1 MHWKG
6 EMWTKGQKCEPFLY
20 YLVFSFLSS
29 NSPVVLV
36 VCRRHT
42 LLGGEGS
49 VVLSLDCQ
57 RWPRTPSL
65 ITVLSLGL
73 FLWMLASG
81 YSSKPMQS
89 QCSECGPKKTRISC
103 TNEIAPQIDLVGM
116 SCHWLSIVSRP
127 LSGWC
132 DWHISWLILCFPD
145 SIQKND
151 QHRPVT
157 PWNALTGPKT
167 ARALRQGT
175 GPGEFWSLIIILYT
189 TRTGTMTDKLHSP
202 VTSEK
207 PSLPSCIQLPNIANV
222 HAGI

>member
-1 MHWKG
+1 MLGWRRTSG
-6 EMWTKGQKCEPFLY
+6 
-20 YLVFSFLSS
+20 
-29 NSPVVLV
+29 PV
-36 VCRRHT
+36 
-42 LLGGEGS
+42 
-49 VVLSLDCQ
+49 
-57 RWPRTPSL
+57 
-65 ITVLSLGL
+65 LGL
-73 FLWMLASG
+73 PEVAQNAFPNHGSFSWTVSLNACFQLFLKTHAKPFML
-81 YSSKPMQS
+81 MHL
-89 QCSECGPKKTRISC
+89 CSECGPKKTRISC

-116 SCHWLSIVSRP
+116 LCHWLSIVSRP

-151 QHRPVT
+151 VHWPVT

-167 ARALRQGT
+167 ARALRQGM

-189 TRTGTMTDKLHSP
+189 TRTGGTMTDKLYSP

>member
-20 YLVFSFLSS
+20 YFVFSHMLEWRRTSG
-29 NSPVVLV
+29 PV
-36 VCRRHT
+36 
-42 LLGGEGS
+42 
-49 VVLSLDCQ
+49 
-57 RWPRTPSL
+57 
-65 ITVLSLGL
+65 LGL
-73 FLWMLASG
+73 PKVAQNAFPSHGSFSWAVSLNACFRLFLKTQAKPFMLIHL
-81 YSSKPMQS
+81 
-89 QCSECGPKKTRISC
+89 CSECSPKKMRISC
-103 TNEIAPQIDLVGM
+103 ANEIAPQIDLVGM
-116 SCHWLSIVSRP
+116 SYHWLSIVSRP

-151 QHRPVT
+151 LHWPVV
-157 PWNALTGPKT
+157 PWNALTGPET
-167 ARALRQGT
+167 ARVLWQGT

-189 TRTGTMTDKLHSP
+189 TRTGTMTDKLRSP
-202 VTSEK
+202 VTSGK